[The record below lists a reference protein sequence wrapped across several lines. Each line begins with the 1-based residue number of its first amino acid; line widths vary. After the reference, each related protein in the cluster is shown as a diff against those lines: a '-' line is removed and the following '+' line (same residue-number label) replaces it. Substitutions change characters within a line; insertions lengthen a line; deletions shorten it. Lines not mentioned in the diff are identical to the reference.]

1 MITSIEDQ
9 LLRDEGMR
17 LRPYRDAV
25 GKLTIGIGRNLD
37 DVGISEDEACLL
49 RSNDIKKA
57 SAGLLVV
64 LPWAEN
70 LDPVRFGALLN
81 MCFNLGLTKL
91 LKFKQFLASLEAGD
105 WKMAK
110 LNMLNSAWASQVGDR
125 AVRLAKQIEIG
136 EWQ

>member
-1 MITSIEDQ
+1 MIASIEDQ

-37 DVGISEDEACLL
+37 DVGISESEAATLL
-49 RSNDIKKA
+49 ANDIGA
-57 SAGLLVV
+57 AGRGLQST
-64 LPWAEN
+64 LPWAST
-70 LDPVRFGALLN
+70 LDPVRYAALLN

-125 AVRLAKQIEIG
+125 AVRLAKQIELG